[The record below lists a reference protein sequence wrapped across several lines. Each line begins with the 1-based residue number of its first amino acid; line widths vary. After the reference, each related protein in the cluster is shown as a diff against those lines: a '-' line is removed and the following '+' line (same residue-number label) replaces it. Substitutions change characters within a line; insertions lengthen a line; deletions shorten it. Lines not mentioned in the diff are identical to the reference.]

1 MEKQVYEALGHFSK
15 GFQVLTEAFKAAG
28 IGNDPR
34 VETQDPVTTAKTTT
48 ERARKAADKA
58 KPAPKVEPEVEET
71 QTEEPAAPVEEKK
84 AAPKTK
90 AKKADEPD
98 YETLDRD
105 QKIEHLR
112 SRMVLVAQKNG
123 GDRDKTYSYLKK
135 YKATKVHELSDD
147 NLDNLKN
154 DIEVF
159 LGGPDAL
166 DI

>member
-1 MEKQVYEALGHFSK
+1 MEKQVYEAMSHFSK
-15 GFQVLTEAFKAAG
+15 GFQVLTEAFQKAG
-28 IGNDPR
+28 LGQDPK
-34 VETQDPVTTAKTTT
+34 VETQDPMTTARSVT
-48 ERARKAADKA
+48 EKARKAADK
-58 KPAPKVEPEVEET
+58 KGPAKVEPEAAPEVEET
-71 QTEEPAAPVEEKK
+71 AAPLDEKK
-84 AAPKTK
+84 AAPAK
-90 AKKADEPD
+90 AKSKKADEPD

-135 YKATKVHELSDD
+135 YKATKVHELSDE

>member
-1 MEKQVYEALGHFSK
+1 MEKQVYEAMSHFSK
-15 GFQVLTEAFKAAG
+15 GFQVLTEAFQKAG
-28 IGNDPR
+28 LGNDPK
-34 VETQDPVTTAKTTT
+34 VETQDPVTTARSVT
-48 ERARKAADKA
+48 EKARKAADKKA
-58 KPAPKVEPEVEET
+58 PAKVEEPAVE
-71 QTEEPAAPVEEKK
+71 TEEPAAPAVEEKK
-84 AAPKTK
+84 AAPAKAK
-90 AKKADEPD
+90 AKKNDEPD

-135 YKATKVHELSDD
+135 YKATKVHELSDE